1 MKNNYLL
8 LIAAAAVAASCSDTL
23 KVSTPV
29 EDEGAYVTIEQPDV
43 VSTKGLTYN
52 DGIISFAWESG
63 EQLMVYGATNS
74 AAIFTINESGTSVA
88 KLESPDFQLN
98 EGKKYYVY
106 SPVSGTLSRAD
117 KNAVNVSFSGQ
128 RQIANTDTKHL
139 SLNQYACAVGTVE
152 NNTINFQ
159 LYNQVAWIR
168 YSHTFAEG
176 ATGAKT
182 VTISVSEGEPF
193 VVDGTLDATAP
204 VSEKGF
210 TTSIRATKSASSITL
225 DLGEESGNGIDI
237 AAGEV
242 LNAFFT
248 VHPVDLTGKTITFT
262 VKNSEGNVLV
272 SNDYYGVAIKRNDVK
287 KFVDDSVK
295 PNKVATV
302 DGVPYATIKDAID
315 NVAEGGTITLLANV
329 QDESIFVAKGE
340 KNFTL
345 DLDGHT
351 FTASYP
357 LAGST
362 GTQNQALHLEA
373 GNTIT
378 IKNGTIKAIDG
389 VEKLKFIIQNYANL
403 TLEDVTIDAGNLNYP
418 DQVCYALSNNCGNV
432 LLTGNTSIINVPEGA
447 IAMDAC
453 KYSSYEKPTVTMST
467 TGTINGTIELSG
479 GDLVLGADLN
489 VTKPITGNYSGVS
502 DVNLAGHTLTAPKTA
517 ILNDGKATLTI
528 HDGNI
533 VSEGHVGVMVNS
545 NTNTTLTSCNVT
557 GVEGAVA
564 TGLSTGA
571 VVNIN
576 GGTYTATDNAVIAG
590 NGSKRDGEVNKI
602 TIEAGTFKGQITTKG
617 YIACGIY
624 APWKDIITVNGGDFE
639 ITNGVGVLCRGG
651 QVNIKGGT
659 FTTTDPDTK
668 KGCVGDS
675 RIVVPCQT
683 VYVDKASQYP
693 DYENATIEISGGS
706 FSDVKADDYLE
717 QTYTLN
723 LSKGLYNVV
732 KNRVHVGGKDYDT
745 LQTAIEAATDGQ
757 TITFYNNVKTA
768 AFEIP
773 KEKNVVFAMNGKT
786 VTVKGNKTGGGI
798 IVNGNLTITGY
809 RGLFGDPTGESVGY
823 LFNINDGAS
832 VTIDTDNDVTFQW
845 GLSCAQMQGNTAKL
859 IINGGKWI
867 GGEYNGKFWTLNKID
882 AYKESQ
888 IIIKGGKFYKFNP
901 AESHTEDPAEN
912 WLADG
917 YTAVQNGDWYE
928 VITTIEN
935 NTRLI
940 ERALSTANST
950 AVINENVEVSCV
962 SAAKNSTLQLENGA
976 TITGYGQVSGLA
988 RDVIL
993 TSKGLDIKG
1002 KGKIV
1007 SKYANDTKDSQSTA
1021 IRVSGGTVNIYDG
1034 IEVDGGSGCHG
1045 NYAIRMLAGTVNILG
1060 GYFHSSPI
1068 NDAESSEVIYLQP
1081 GKYATVTLNIKG
1093 GVFESSGDA
1102 SCLINCLDAYIKN
1115 CHIKITGGTF
1125 VGFNPADSAV
1135 DKINGK
1141 NANWVPDGYVSK
1153 EITYN
1158 GKQAWEVTKA
1168 E

>member
-1 MKNNYLL
+1 MM
-8 LIAAAAVAASCSDTL
+8 AAMCALAVLAACSETSEEL
-23 KVSTPV
+23 VPEVKG
-29 EDEGAYVTIEQPDV
+29 EGVYATIEQPVSVDTKSLAYENGKLVFTWAEGEKV
-43 VSTKGLTYN
+43 VVFGNKDAASFNSLT
-52 DGIISFAWESG
+52 SG
-63 EQLMVYGATNS
+63 E
-74 AAIFTINESGTSVA
+74 TST
-88 KLESPDFQLN
+88 KLES
-98 EGKKYYVY
+98 EGFTLKDNVNYYACLPAYTIPAATQSTSV
-106 SPVSGTLSRAD
+106 PVT
-117 KNAVNVSFSGQ
+117 FMGQ
-128 RQIANTDTKHL
+128 RQTANGNSDHL
-139 SLNQYACAVGTVE
+139 KSFDYACASATKAEGK
-152 NNTINFQ
+152 NTISFE
-159 LYNQVAWIR
+159 LKNQVAWIVLD
-168 YSHTFAEG
+168 HTFTD
-176 ATGAKT
+176 ATNNVT
-182 VTISVSEGEPF
+182 SVTINADEDLF
-193 VVDGTLDATAP
+193 VTKGTLD
-204 VSEKGF
+204 V
-210 TTSIRATKSASSITL
+210 TTSTITEGTKDRKITL
-225 DLGEESGNGIDI
+225 NLGEEGGNGLSF
-237 AAGEV
+237 AAGETFRG
-242 LNAFFT
+242 FFT
-248 VHPVDLTGKTITFT
+248 LNPVDLSGKTLIFTATTKSGETVALGTFT
-262 VKNSEGNVLV
+262 KVSANLTKNLAVRIQTSG
-272 SNDYYGVAIKRNDVK
+272 SA
-287 KFVDDSVK
+287 
-295 PNKVATV
+295 KVATV
-302 DGVPYATIKDAID
+302 DGKEYSTLSAALAAASEGATIS
-315 NVAEGGTITLLANV
+315 V
-329 QDESIFVAKGE
+329 
-340 KNFTL
+340 
-345 DLDGHT
+345 
-351 FTASYP
+351 
-357 LAGST
+357 
-362 GTQNQALHLEA
+362 
-373 GNTIT
+373 
-378 IKNGTIKAIDG
+378 
-389 VEKLKFIIQNYANL
+389 
-403 TLEDVTIDAGNLNYP
+403 
-418 DQVCYALSNNCGNV
+418 
-432 LLTGNTSIINVPEGA
+432 
-447 IAMDAC
+447 
-453 KYSSYEKPTVTMST
+453 
-467 TGTINGTIELSG
+467 
-479 GDLVLGADLN
+479 
-489 VTKPITGNYSGVS
+489 VS
-502 DVNLAGHTLTAPKTA
+502 DVTTEKVLIDKSVTFDLGGHTVTADDDVFYIAENGLTVNFK
-517 ILNDGKATLTI
+517 N
-528 HDGNI
+528 GNI
-533 VSEGHVGVMVNS
+533 VSTKYGGLFFKQGRQNEHITFDN
-545 NTNTTLTSCNVT
+545 CNIT
-557 GVEGAVA
+557 GVEGAIA
-564 TGLSTGA
+564 TSTLTGSTIT
-571 VVNIN
+571 IN
-576 GGTYTATDNAVIAG
+576 GGTFTSSNNAVILTNG
-590 NGSKRDGEVNKI
+590 NKRMYPYDETNTALRENPNTI
-602 TIEAGTFKGQITTKG
+602 TINGGTFKGQMSDEA
-617 YIACGIY
+617 YNVRNSIACGIY
-624 APWKDIITVNGGDFE
+624 AAWKDIIIVNDGTFE
-639 ITNGVGVLCRGG
+639 IERGVGVLCRGG
-651 QVNIKGGT
+651 KVTIKGGT

-732 KNRVHVGGKDYDT
+732 KNRVYVGGKEYDT

-832 VTIDTDNDVTFQW
+832 VTIDTDNYVTFQC

-940 ERALSTANST
+940 ESALSTANST

-988 RDVIL
+988 RDVIM

-1007 SKYANDTKDSQSTA
+1007 SKYANDTEKSQSTA

-1081 GKYATVTLNIKG
+1081 RSNTTVINLNIEG

-1102 SCLINCLDAYIKN
+1102 SYLINCLDAYIKN
-1115 CHIKITGGTF
+1115 CHIKITGGIF
-1125 VGFNPADSAV
+1125 VGFDPSNSVA

-1141 NANWVPDGYVSK
+1141 NANWVLDGYVSK